1 MVGRGV
7 RQDRE
12 GQSETDKGIQK
23 IVEHFQQNR
32 AEEVYCGSQEAK
44 RKESFRFFAAS
55 LDIFVSTK
63 YVWNGM
69 NVFKNRENTR
79 KWNLFENEEFVDT
92 AKKEMNK
99 VAPSWMKNKALD
111 LRGYQDN
118 SLGLTPIFIK

>member
-12 GQSETDKGIQK
+12 GQSESDKGIQK

-99 VAPSWMKNKALD
+99 GSSKLD
-111 LRGYQDN
+111 GE
-118 SLGLTPIFIK
+118 